1 MMLTKTNRFN
11 KAFHRSS
18 PPLYGKSYYGKLGN
32 FRLISLETGKV
43 SKMESDAVKTLLK
56 KILKKQAVFWLNF
69 TLTLPVTKKPI
80 NSRLGKGKS
89 KLYYWA
95 CKLQN
100 GVPLIEVKGS
110 NLMIILKALNKVKKQ
125 LSIKSSIQYNNNR
138 WF

>member
-1 MMLTKTNRFN
+1 MMLTKTNRLS

-18 PPLYGKSYYGKLGN
+18 SPWYGKSYYGKLGN
-32 FRLISLETGKV
+32 FRLVSLDTGKV

-56 KILKKQAVFWLNF
+56 KILKKHAAFWLNF
-69 TLTLPVTKKPI
+69 KPNLPVTKKPI

-100 GVPLIEVKGS
+100 GVPLIEIKGS
-110 NLMIILKALNKVKKQ
+110 NSIIILKALNKIRKQ
-125 LSIKSSIQYNNNR
+125 LSVRSNIQYNMNR